1 MSRRFPLAT
10 VLRIRGIEEDLA
22 RGRLAGSVT
31 AHHQASAATA
41 DAHTAYTAA
50 SADTGPLTRS
60 AFLADRAR
68 RTAYAGSVFAASA
81 AQTQAAEAVTASRAH
96 WSEAAMRLAALE
108 RLAERAKEGRRQ
120 QVLAAD
126 QRTAEETSA
135 ALQSGRDPR

>member
-50 SADTGPLTRS
+50 SADTGPLTS
-60 AFLADRAR
+60 NAFLADRAR
-68 RTAYAGSVFAASA
+68 RTAYAGSVLAASA
-81 AQTQAAEAVTASRAH
+81 VQAQAAEAVTASRSQ

-108 RLAERAKEGRRQ
+108 RLAERAKEARRQ
-120 QVLAAD
+120 RVLAAD

-135 ALQSGRDPR
+135 ALQTARVAR